1 MTSTWRLAKPARIAA
16 ALAVSQAQDSGGW
29 FVAGASSDVGS
40 KESVART
47 IAGRE
52 VVFWRNSEGGLVA
65 GPALCPHLG
74 ALMDKCPVLEGSMY
88 CRWHG
93 IAFTQQGDATWSPY
107 RAYDDGAL
115 IWVRLPTE
123 GEIPTEKPVLP
134 ARPPLADS
142 VTAVIAHP
150 GVCEP
155 QDVIANRLD
164 PWHGSWF
171 HPYAFS
177 HLVVDDEARTR
188 RADTLALA
196 RTADPIP
203 ITEAV
208 MSAWARLVAD
218 ARAAGVSRLVR
229 LTDALIAAT
238 AVVHGLP
245 VVTQDDDFERIA
257 AVHPALRVVW
267 V

>member
-1 MTSTWRLAKPARIAA
+1 MTSGLLDTSVFIARESGRALGELPDRVAISVVTLGELELGVLA
-16 ALAVSQAQDSGGW
+16 AVA
-29 FVAGASSDVGS
+29 
-40 KESVART
+40 
-47 IAGRE
+47 
-52 VVFWRNSEGGLVA
+52 
-65 GPALCPHLG
+65 
-74 ALMDKCPVLEGSMY
+74 
-88 CRWHG
+88 
-93 IAFTQQGDATWSPY
+93 
-107 RAYDDGAL
+107 
-115 IWVRLPTE
+115 
-123 GEIPTEKPVLP
+123 
-134 ARPPLADS
+134 
-142 VTAVIAHP
+142 
-150 GVCEP
+150 
-155 QDVIANRLD
+155 
-164 PWHGSWF
+164 
-171 HPYAFS
+171 
-177 HLVVDDEARTR
+177 DEARAR

-257 AVHPALRVVW
+257 AVHPALHVVW